1 MLAYI
6 IHRIWQFFPTLLGV
20 VLLVFVLAVLFA
32 GLLLSYPWEVLA
44 AGSFLYLAA
53 IPVAYFHYKKL
64 ERTHLVASGGVMP
77 QPPAAEAEQRPERL
91 N

>member
-1 MLAYI
+1 MGQRVPRE
-6 IHRIWQFFPTLLGV
+6 H

-32 GLLLSYPWEVLA
+32 GLLLSYPWEVLT

-53 IPVAYFHYKKL
+53 IPLAYLHYKKL
-64 ERTHLVASGGVMP
+64 ERAHLVASGGVMP